1 MIPALFC
8 NLRNICN
15 HVFDVTSSPCF
26 NSTNISITVFASN
39 TLGDGPP
46 SDPYFAII
54 KNQSEYDHDN
64 GKLID
69 LTWKLYYVYNYYYVF
84 FNSYR

>member
-1 MIPALFC
+1 MIPALFS

-46 SDPYFAII
+46 SYPYFAII
-54 KNQSEYDHDN
+54 KNQLEYDHEN
-64 GKLID
+64 GKLISIMD
-69 LTWKLYYVYNYYYVF
+69 IIPRILYILCIFY
-84 FNSYR
+84 SYR